1 MKHITV
7 AAFVAIFTAL
17 ALYHM
22 QPAQPKP
29 EPFDYFAV
37 NAECTKQLEVE
48 CAVDI

>member
-7 AAFVAIFTAL
+7 AVVVALFTAL
-17 ALYHM
+17 ALYHL

-29 EPFDYFAV
+29 EPFDYLNV
-37 NAECTKQLEVE
+37 NAECTKQLEIE